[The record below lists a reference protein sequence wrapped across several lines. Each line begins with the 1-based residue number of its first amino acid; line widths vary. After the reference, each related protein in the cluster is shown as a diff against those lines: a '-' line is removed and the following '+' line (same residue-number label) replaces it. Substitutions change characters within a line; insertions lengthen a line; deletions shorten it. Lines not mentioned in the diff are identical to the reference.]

1 MKLIKVTFEPHD
13 ARFSKVVGEY
23 ENGESEVVYLDNIA
37 TKMFLQ
43 QALMQSQMMQG
54 GIWL

>member
-1 MKLIKVTFEPHD
+1 MKLIKVTFEPHNNQ
-13 ARFSKVVGEY
+13 FSKVVGEY

-43 QALMQSQMMQG
+43 QALMQSQVMQG